1 MELVEHGVHVA
12 HDLLDAGT
20 GAGAVRVNEDACAGK
35 KYDSPVEDVGILRRS
50 LLSTSSSMAWA
61 TISNAGQIGGGRRAS
76 CAAERFV
83 EA

>member
-1 MELVEHGVHVA
+1 
-12 HDLLDAGT
+12 
-20 GAGAVRVNEDACAGK
+20 
-35 KYDSPVEDVGILRRS
+35 